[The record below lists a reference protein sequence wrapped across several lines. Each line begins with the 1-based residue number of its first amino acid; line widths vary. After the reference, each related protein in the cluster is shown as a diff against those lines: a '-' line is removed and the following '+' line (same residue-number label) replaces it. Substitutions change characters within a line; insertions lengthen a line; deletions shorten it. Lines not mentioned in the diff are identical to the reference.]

1 MRTQSGSHLDFSLVR
16 PWAGNPALSWPDFWP
31 KEKAKIVIACY
42 TKRGKKKK
50 KKKRYV
56 LSLFFT
62 CWPSLLATGIP
73 TCSKYNFLETKYLKC
88 YQSLTSPLGL
98 FAFLHSDPYSWFYLS
113 LFLFTSR
120 NVFACLFFVISKVI
134 DLIYSIYLLPHK

>member
-16 PWAGNPALSWPDFWP
+16 PWAGHSALSWPDFWP

-42 TKRGKKKK
+42 TTIG

-56 LSLFFT
+56 LSVFFI

-73 TCSKYNFLETKYLKC
+73 TCPKYNFLETVYLIS
-88 YQSLTSPLGL
+88 YQILTSPLGL
-98 FAFLHSDPYSWFYLS
+98 FAFLHSDPYSSFYLS

-120 NVFACLFFVISKVI
+120 NVFALFFVISKVI
-134 DLIYSIYLLPHK
+134 DLIYSMYLLPHR